1 MGVSVKK
8 ILNSTVGLAEGQTH
22 VIPRFEELNDNVGI
36 TDAALESMQ
45 KLELNDVVGSTET
58 VTFILGFNK
67 VFDETIGVTET
78 NDRVPG
84 FFDLLASTLGIA
96 EGIVTV
102 QPFGPQLVESIVGV
116 TEDLIPFIVHLPT
129 NDETI
134 GITEGNLHTK
144 VIVEIFDSTI
154 GVTETEDTNLGVE
167 QIEVINNTVGL
178 TDTEDTRFYQDV
190 GLVFKYV
197 TSNYADAVN
206 WFVEARATGA
216 FPAITFRLFNIT
228 DRIEVPNSIVI
239 FQLVG
244 TTEIKRS
251 SAFILEDGKEYQVQ
265 IGREIT
271 ESFLDQFQARL
282 VGARN

>member
-1 MGVSVKK
+1 MVALVEVIDNDVGSAE
-8 ILNSTVGLAEGQTH
+8 ILTR
-22 VIPRFEELNDNVGI
+22 VIPMLKEFNENVGI
-36 TDAALESMQ
+36 ADAALKSTQ
-45 KLELNDVVGSTET
+45 KLELNDVVGGTET
-58 VTFILGFNK
+58 ITFILGFNK
-67 VFDETIGVTET
+67 VLDETIGVTET

-116 TEDLIPFIVHLPT
+116 TEDLVPFIVHLPVD
-129 NDETI
+129 DETI
-134 GITEGNLHTK
+134 GITEGNLHVK
-144 VIVEIFDSTI
+144 AIVEIFSSTI

-167 QIEVINNTVGL
+167 QIEVIDSTVGV
-178 TDTEDTRFYQDV
+178 TEVEDTRFYQPV

-197 TSNYADAVN
+197 ASNYANAVK

-216 FPAITFRLFNIT
+216 SPAITFRVFNLT
-228 DRIEVPNSIVI
+228 DGVEVANSTVS
-239 FQLVG
+239 FTSVG

-251 SAFILEDGKEYQVQ
+251 SSFIFENGKEYQVQ

-271 ESFLDQFQARL
+271 ESFLDQFHARL